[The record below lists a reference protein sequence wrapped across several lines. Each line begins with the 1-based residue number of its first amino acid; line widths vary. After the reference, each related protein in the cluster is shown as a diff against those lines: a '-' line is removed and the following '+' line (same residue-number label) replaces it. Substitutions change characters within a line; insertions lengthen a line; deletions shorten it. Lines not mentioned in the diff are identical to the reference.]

1 MWSRRIWRWMSWILI
16 VIGALGAIATIL
28 QWAETSQW
36 LPTWGRV
43 LLMLPWTPI
52 VWLVLL
58 ALILIG
64 LSRVWALEQRLDGV
78 DQLQATVSQRVG
90 GLLSQGKKITAEV
103 EALRTELDERIN
115 RLNRSINDLL
125 IEIQKEQRTHGVQ
138 LSELGQR
145 LSQLERLPT
154 IAREREAVKANEAYN
169 TEPYPMAD
177 GTIWTRRRIDAL
189 PEQQRER
196 LFEETP
202 GLADW
207 WLGKPLE

>member
-1 MWSRRIWRWMSWILI
+1 MWSRRIWRWMSAILVI
-16 VIGALGAIATIL
+16 IGALGAMATIL

-58 ALILIG
+58 VLILIG
-64 LSRVWALEQRLDGV
+64 FSRIGALG
-78 DQLQATVSQRVG
+78 
-90 GLLSQGKKITAEV
+90 
-103 EALRTELDERIN
+103 
-115 RLNRSINDLL
+115 RSINDLL
-125 IEIQKEQRTHGVQ
+125 IEMQRNQRTHGVQ

-154 IAREREAVKANEAYN
+154 IARERETAKANEAFN

-196 LFEETP
+196 LFEEIP